1 MAARHYEHHDGP
13 GTVRVP
19 AEVEKPDPILFGLTA
34 RQAAMAASVLGGLW
48 GLWQAIR
55 TWVPAPVFLIVA
67 VPIATAVI
75 TVLTVRRGGRPMEEV
90 LVDAWR
96 HHRAPKRLVPSDGL
110 PDEGPVP
117 VPEWIDVDAGG
128 LPAPLRLPAT
138 AINEAG
144 IVDLAGHGQARP
156 LAASTVNFGLRTP
169 AEQRVL
175 LAGFA
180 RWLHSLS
187 SPVQIVARAEPLDLT
202 PITRHLTAQAG
213 SLPHPAL
220 ETACRDHAEF
230 LDHLARTQR
239 PLRRRVTVVLTATG
253 GEQAGEEFG
262 HRAEDTA
269 RTLAGCD
276 LTVTPLSAARTA
288 GLLRAAAD
296 PGHTRT
302 PAVGTATDVIH
313 GEATLLRPPPDTPPD
328 TGPAP
333 GPFVDAER
341 S

>member
-1 MAARHYEHHDGP
+1 MARHHDHHQDGP

-48 GLWQAIR
+48 GLWQATR
-55 TWVPAPVFLIVA
+55 TWVPAPIFLIVA

-75 TVLTVRRGGRPMEEV
+75 TVLTVRRGGRPLEDV

-96 HHRAPKRLVPSDGL
+96 HHRAPKRLVPSDGP
-110 PDEGPVP
+110 PDQGPAP
-117 VPEWIDVDAGG
+117 VPEWIDLDPGP

-144 IVDLAGHGQARP
+144 IVDLGGDGLARP
-156 LAASTVNFGLRTP
+156 LACSTVNFGLRTP

-220 ETACRDHAEF
+220 ETACHAHAEF

-253 GEQAGEEFG
+253 GDQAGELG

-296 PGHTRT
+296 PGRTRT
-302 PAVGTATDVIH
+302 PAVGTAADVIH
-313 GEATLLRPPPDTPPD
+313 GEATLLQPPPDTPPR
-328 TGPAP
+328 TAPAVP
-333 GPFVDAER
+333 CADAER